1 MSTISNDQLRII
13 KRAVSTIA
21 KKYNVT
27 GICLYGS
34 RVAGYSRENS
44 DFDIIM
50 VLQDYPYA
58 VKYIY
63 TTEEDMKISALVVD
77 LARFEKD
84 AASSFLGEFVIGRLL
99 HIYEPIENKQLF
111 EQLEVVYKKRVI
123 LDEIYNIVKSAN
135 VLSTQIIFSLEY
147 IMFSKIKYRS
157 ILYPNA
163 AYSYYQTYT
172 GKNSRYNIEFALK
185 GYQKALTEILTDDR
199 ELLITDPSGTAIQI
213 SERRV
218 DVQRNRKIASLKLT
232 KKLQEFSSY
241 FIHAYAGRHT
251 LRHVVKE
258 AESKISRHKANRITL
273 PDFILNPKY
282 LYWKLPEGSL
292 IFDDKYWLD
301 KIARL
306 NGFSEYIIS
315 KKHLLGTGNDATLL
329 CIIQDSNNQNVTK
342 SIVLK
347 DMVKPAR
354 VKWSRRLHTL
364 SSTIDRSRAD
374 PLFRLGNEY
383 KALRLVRSIGLH
395 TPIIQAIV
403 LDKMILVTQFIEGN
417 LISDILKQSLE
428 KNNNASY
435 VFGWINV
442 AGQHFAK
449 IHAYKCTLG
458 KIKPSNL
465 IVCRNRLYFT
475 GLDEFGFNS
484 GDPLHDI
491 IYFISYTLEKTLP
504 STAVTKQIIQEFFE
518 GYSKEAPGS
527 IKKVV
532 RAGHYPG
539 RLYTEFDSSII
550 ETIKEQIFRFVN

>member
-354 VKWSRRLHTL
+354 V
-364 SSTIDRSRAD
+364 
-374 PLFRLGNEY
+374 
-383 KALRLVRSIGLH
+383 
-395 TPIIQAIV
+395 
-403 LDKMILVTQFIEGN
+403 
-417 LISDILKQSLE
+417 
-428 KNNNASY
+428 
-435 VFGWINV
+435 
-442 AGQHFAK
+442 
-449 IHAYKCTLG
+449 
-458 KIKPSNL
+458 
-465 IVCRNRLYFT
+465 
-475 GLDEFGFNS
+475 
-484 GDPLHDI
+484 
-491 IYFISYTLEKTLP
+491 
-504 STAVTKQIIQEFFE
+504 
-518 GYSKEAPGS
+518 
-527 IKKVV
+527 
-532 RAGHYPG
+532 
-539 RLYTEFDSSII
+539 
-550 ETIKEQIFRFVN
+550 